1 MFFTEKHPLLGW
13 DQVTYLP
20 EQYPVSL
27 LWETIG
33 LLLQSKGT
41 VPQTLSLCCEV
52 LSKQICNILLNLSSV
67 AIYASEFPLLLVSAC
82 PCHHI
87 ASTMFKTRCGV
98 YQVMRCSF
106 LSPYHSHHSC
116 ISQSWFYLSKDFFSR
131 TVQALLVIFF
141 SKVSSWVWPVF
152 CTL

>member
-1 MFFTEKHPLLGW
+1 MFFKSLKSMLYLVEIRWPIYLNNILCLYFEKLLG
-13 DQVTYLP
+13 Q
-20 EQYPVSL
+20 
-27 LWETIG
+27 
-33 LLLQSKGT
+33 
-41 VPQTLSLCCEV
+41 V

>member
-1 MFFTEKHPLLGW
+1 MFFKSLKSMLYLVEIRWPIYLNNILCLYFEKLLG
-13 DQVTYLP
+13 Q
-20 EQYPVSL
+20 
-27 LWETIG
+27 
-33 LLLQSKGT
+33 
-41 VPQTLSLCCEV
+41 V

-87 ASTMFKTRCGV
+87 ASTLFKTRCGV

>member
-1 MFFTEKHPLLGW
+1 MFFKSLKSMLYLVEIRWPIYLNNILCLYFEKLLG
-13 DQVTYLP
+13 Q
-20 EQYPVSL
+20 
-27 LWETIG
+27 
-33 LLLQSKGT
+33 
-41 VPQTLSLCCEV
+41 V

-98 YQVMRCSF
+98 YQVMCCSF